1 MTAAVGHPTLRL
13 LREGIGAFP
22 LGDLPVGEW
31 KELTPE
37 ERADVFSR

>member
-22 LGDLPVGEW
+22 LGSLPVGEW
-31 KELTPE
+31 SKLTE
-37 ERADVFSR
+37 QERAAVFAR